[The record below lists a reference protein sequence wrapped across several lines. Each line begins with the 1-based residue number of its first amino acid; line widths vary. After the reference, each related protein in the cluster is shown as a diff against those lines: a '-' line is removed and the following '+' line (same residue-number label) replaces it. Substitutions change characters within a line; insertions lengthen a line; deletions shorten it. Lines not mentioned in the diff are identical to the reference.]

1 MNEPSAPTGSDAP
14 PLPEAVLAGERSES
28 LRINGLRLL
37 CRQWGD
43 PRAPA
48 LVLLH
53 GLRGY
58 SGTWRALA
66 AALSGEYHLIAFDQ
80 RGRGE
85 SDWDPE
91 QNYYTDAY
99 LADLEQVVDTL
110 GLERFALLG
119 HSMGGTTA
127 YVYAAAHPQRLA
139 ALLIEDIAPGS
150 SAQGPGAQRILAEM
164 ATLPETFS
172 SWAEA
177 REYWRAKRP
186 TVGDAALEQRVAESM
201 RIRGDGVVTWRYDAR
216 GIRQTRMHPDAARVV
231 DLWPVV
237 ARIKVPTV
245 VIRGEKSDFCP
256 LPTVER
262 MSAMNAHIT
271 SVSVPNASH
280 YVHDD
285 APLLFTNH
293 VRDFLRRCGWSP
305 ARTPNR
311 ISPIQEMP

>member
-1 MNEPSAPTGSDAP
+1 MSKSSAPTVSDAP
-14 PLPEAVLAGERSES
+14 PLPEVVLAGERSES
-28 LRINGLRLL
+28 LRVNGLRLF

-66 AALSGEYHLIAFDQ
+66 AALCGEYRLIAFDQ

-85 SDWDPE
+85 SDWDPG

-99 LADLEQVVDTL
+99 LSDLEQVVDTL

-127 YVYAAAHPQRLA
+127 YVYAAQHPQRLA

-150 SAQGPGAQRILAEM
+150 SAEGPGAQRIVTEM
-164 ATLPETFS
+164 AALPESFA
-172 SWAEA
+172 SWADA
-177 REYWRAKRP
+177 RTYWRAKRP
-186 TVGDAALEQRVAESM
+186 TVSDAAIEQRVAESLRM
-201 RIRGDGVVTWRYDAR
+201 RGDGAVTWRYDAR
-216 GIRQTRMHPDAARVV
+216 GIRQTRLHPDPARLV
-231 DLWPVV
+231 DLWPIVR
-237 ARIKVPTV
+237 RITVPAMIV
-245 VIRGEKSDFCP
+245 RGEKSDFCP

-262 MSAMNAHIT
+262 VCAMNSQFT
-271 SVSVPNASH
+271 SVTVPNASH

-285 APLLFTNH
+285 APIPFTNH
-293 VRDFLRRCGWSP
+293 VREFLMRCGWSP
-305 ARTPNR
+305 DALTRTN
-311 ISPIQEMP
+311 

>member
-1 MNEPSAPTGSDAP
+1 MSAKPDPLANDAP
-14 PLPEAVLAGERSES
+14 PLAETPLAGERTQTVCV
-28 LRINGLRLL
+28 NGLRLL
-37 CRQWGD
+37 CRHWGD
-43 PRAPA
+43 PGAPA

-66 AALSGEYHLIAFDQ
+66 AALSGEYHLVAFDQ

-99 LADLEQVVDTL
+99 FADLERVVDTL

-127 YVYAAAHPQRLA
+127 YVYAARHPQRLA

-150 SAQGPGAQRILAEM
+150 SAEGPGAQRIVMEM
-164 ATLPETFS
+164 ATLPVSFP

-177 REYWRAKRP
+177 RRYWRAKRP
-186 TVGDAALEQRVAESM
+186 TVSDGALEQRVAESLRM
-201 RIRGDGVVTWRYDAR
+201 RADGVVTWRYDAQ
-216 GIRQTRMHPDAARVV
+216 GIRQTRLHPDPARIV
-231 DLWPVV
+231 DLWPIVR
-237 ARIKVPTV
+237 RITVPTMI
-245 VIRGEKSDFCP
+245 IRGEKSDFCP

-262 MSAMNAHIT
+262 VCAQNPRLA
-271 SVSVPNASH
+271 SVTVPGASH

-285 APLLFTNH
+285 APLAFTKL
-293 VRDFLRRCGWSP
+293 VREFLMRCGWSP
-305 ARTPNR
+305 GALAQPNL
-311 ISPIQEMP
+311 II